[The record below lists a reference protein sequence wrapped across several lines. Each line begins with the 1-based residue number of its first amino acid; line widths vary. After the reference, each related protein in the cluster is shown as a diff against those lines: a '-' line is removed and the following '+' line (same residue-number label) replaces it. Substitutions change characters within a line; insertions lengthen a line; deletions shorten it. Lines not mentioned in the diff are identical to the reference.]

1 MKKCLYCGKSVK
13 NKYCDVSCQ
22 NKHQHTEK
30 ANKRFG
36 ELKSFNVL
44 CKKCGKEF
52 EVEEREKL
60 FPSKENYYCSRSC
73 ANSRTH
79 SNTTKEAISNSLLN
93 FNILAGKCK
102 QHYNCLYCGKNIE
115 SHIERKFCSSNCQHI
130 YSGGKKHYSCLQCGI
145 DIEDYR
151 KRVFCSKSCK
161 MIWRNKEYPELHKE
175 ISIKGGRQSVLSQNR
190 RSKNEI
196 LFGDLC
202 VLYFN
207 NVKLNEPIFN
217 GWDADVILEDCKL
230 AILWNGNWHH
240 KQIGLKHSLEQV
252 KNRDNIKIKE
262 IKESGYEPYIIND
275 YGDYNEEF
283 VKNEFDKLKLYLL

>member
-1 MKKCLYCGKSVK
+1 MKKCLYCGKPVR

-22 NKHQHTEK
+22 NKHQNAEK

-60 FPSKENYYCSRSC
+60 FPSKENYYCSKSC

-79 SNTTKEAISNSLLN
+79 SNTTKETISNSLLE
-93 FNILAGKCK
+93 FNKLANKCK
-102 QHYNCLYCGKNIE
+102 QHYNCLYCGKDIE
-115 SHIERKFCSSNCQHI
+115 SNRERKFCSH
-130 YSGGKKHYSCLQCGI
+130 SC
-145 DIEDYR
+145 
-151 KRVFCSKSCK
+151 S
-161 MIWRNKEYPELHKE
+161 MIWRTKEYPEFYKE
-175 ISIKGGRQSVLSQNR
+175 NSIKGGRQSVLSQNR

-202 VLYFN
+202 VSYFN

-217 GWDADVILEDCKL
+217 GWDADIILEDCKL

-275 YGDYNEEF
+275 YGKYNEEF